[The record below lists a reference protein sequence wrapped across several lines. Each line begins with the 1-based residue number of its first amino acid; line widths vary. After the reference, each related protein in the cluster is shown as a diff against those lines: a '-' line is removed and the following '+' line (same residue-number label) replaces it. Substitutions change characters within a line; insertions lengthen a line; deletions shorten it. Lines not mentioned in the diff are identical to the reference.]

1 MFLQGPHGPF
11 FNLLAKMLSHTGA
24 EIWRGGFNASDQVFW
39 SRPDRYCPYREDIRD
54 WPETFGNLIREKS
67 VTDLVL
73 YGDTRPI
80 HALAIQK
87 ARQLNLRVHVF
98 EEGYLRPY
106 WVTYERDGCN
116 GHSKLMGM
124 GLSDMS
130 EALQTGSLD
139 EPAAPAHWGEMR
151 HHIFYGALY
160 HFFVLFL
167 NQAYPKFQHHRPHR
181 VQDEFRQNLRKLFW
195 MPLSFVRRGLATL
208 QIQASGVPYH
218 LVLLQ
223 LQHDSA
229 LQAHSPFANNTEF
242 LDQVLCGFAQGA
254 PGHHQLVVKAHPLE
268 QNGKDL
274 SATLK
279 NLAEKHQII
288 DRLRYIEGGKLAK
301 ILRQARSA
309 VTVNST
315 AGQQALWRGIPLKL
329 FGDAVYAKPEF
340 TSSQEISDFFAA
352 PRRPDTQAYH
362 MFRRYLLE
370 TSQIAGGFYSRKARR
385 QIIRAVVDMMLSH
398 HHPYEALAAGT
409 APPRQYLQ
417 AVGA

>member
-1 MFLQGPHGPF
+1 
-11 FNLLAKMLSHTGA
+11 
-24 EIWRGGFNASDQVFW
+24 
-39 SRPDRYCPYREDIRD
+39 
-54 WPETFGNLIREKS
+54 
-67 VTDLVL
+67 
-73 YGDTRPI
+73 
-80 HALAIQK
+80 
-87 ARQLNLRVHVF
+87 
-98 EEGYLRPY
+98 
-106 WVTYERDGCN
+106 
-116 GHSKLMGM
+116 
-124 GLSDMS
+124 
-130 EALQTGSLD
+130 
-139 EPAAPAHWGEMR
+139 
-151 HHIFYGALY
+151 
-160 HFFVLFL
+160 
-167 NQAYPKFQHHRPHR
+167 
-181 VQDEFRQNLRKLFW
+181 
-195 MPLSFVRRGLATL
+195 MPVSFIRRGLATRR
-208 QIQASGVPYH
+208 IQASGVPYH

-229 LQAHSPFANNTEF
+229 LQAHSPFANNAEF

-268 QNGKDL
+268 QNGAAL
-274 SATLK
+274 SAMLK
-279 NLAEKHQII
+279 NLAEKHQIK

-329 FGDAVYAKPEF
+329 FGDAVYAKAEF

-370 TSQIAGGFYSRKARR
+370 TSQIAGGFYSGKARR
-385 QIIRAVVDMMLSH
+385 QLIRVVVDMMLSH
-398 HHPYEALAAGT
+398 QDPYEALASGN